1 MIVAIPAVIAGLIC
15 LIWSADRFVAGSAAA
30 ARLLRVPSLLIGML
44 VVGFGTSMPEMLVS
58 ILAAMQGNPGI
69 ALGNAYGSNVF
80 NISLILGIT
89 ALVASIQVQSAVL
102 KRELPILLGA
112 TGLAFLQIRDGTI
125 SRAEAMVLLA
135 VFGLVT
141 AWSIRQGMRE
151 NTDPWIRETEQELRR
166 SPMSMRRAVLW
177 ITVGLVGLIAGSRI
191 LVLGAVE
198 IAQTLGI
205 SDLVIGLTIVAAGTS
220 LPELASSIAAAR
232 KGEHSIILGNIIGSN
247 LLNTLAVVGVSAA
260 ISPMAVASSVI
271 ARDFPVMAGFTL
283 CLFLVAHGFGKP
295 GRIRRAEG
303 GILVGCY
310 GAYLLF
316 LLR

>member
-271 ARDFPVMAGFTL
+271 ARDFPVMAAFTL
-283 CLFLVAHGFGKP
+283 YLFLAGYGYGKP
-295 GRIRRAEG
+295 GRISRTEG
-303 GILVGCY
+303 GVLVVFY
-310 GAYLLF
+310 IP
-316 LLR
+316 

>member
-1 MIVAIPAVIAGLIC
+1 MIVAILAVIAGLIC

-30 ARLLRVPSLLIGML
+30 ARLLDVPPLLIGML
-44 VVGFGTSMPEMLVS
+44 IVGFGTSMPEMLVS
-58 ILAAMQGNPGI
+58 ILAAVQGNPGI
-69 ALGNAYGSNVF
+69 ALGNAYGSNIF
-80 NISLILGIT
+80 NFAPVLGIT

-125 SRAEAMVLLA
+125 SRAEAMLLLA
-135 VFGLVT
+135 VFGLVA
-141 AWSIRQGMRE
+141 AWSIRQGMHE
-151 NTDPWIRETEQELRR
+151 NTNPWIRETEQELQR
-166 SPMSMRRAVLW
+166 STMSMRRAVLW
-177 ITVGLVGLIAGSRI
+177 ITLGLVSLIAGSRV
-191 LVLGAVE
+191 LVWGAVE
-198 IAQTLGI
+198 VAQGLGI

-247 LLNTLAVVGVSAA
+247 LLNTLAVVGVSAT
-260 ISPMAVASSVI
+260 ISPITVASSVI
-271 ARDFPVMAGFTL
+271 ARDFPVMAAFTTY
-283 CLFLVAHGFGKP
+283 LFLASYGCGKP
-295 GRIRRAEG
+295 GRISRPEG
-303 GILVGCY
+303 GVLVVCY